1 MDRYLIVANQTLG
14 GEELDRTVRD
24 RIGRG
29 ESRFYIIVPMTAP
42 MHETDVWTGGFDPYR
57 GMTRTQIEEARR
69 AKEEYEQAREEL
81 LAGAR
86 SRAEQRLAQMIGAI
100 EAAGATADGGVGDA
114 DPTVAVQQTLRN
126 QSFDEIIIST
136 LPTRLSRW
144 LRMDLPSRVS
154 RMTDTP
160 VTTIEAADARTG
172 SPR

>member
-24 RIGRG
+24 RIARG
-29 ESRFYIIVPMTAP
+29 ESRFHIIVPMTAP
-42 MHETDVWTGGFDPYR
+42 MHESDVWTGGFDPYG

-69 AKEEYEQAREEL
+69 AKEEYEQAREVL
-81 LAGAR
+81 LAKAR
-86 SRAEQRLAQMIGAI
+86 SRAEQRLDQMIRMI

-114 DPTVAVQQTLRN
+114 DPTVAVQQTLGDHA
-126 QSFDEIIIST
+126 FDEIIIST

-144 LRMDLPSRVS
+144 LRMDLPNRVS

-160 VTTIEAADARTG
+160 VTTVEAAEPLTRSRG
-172 SPR
+172 